1 MPQVCHVT
9 IQKSCCYHLPVCVR
23 IIWVE
28 VLAWLVIF
36 NPLTPKSDW
45 YLISPHN
52 FNPESRIKVMRIKE
66 AITN

>member
-1 MPQVCHVT
+1 M
-9 IQKSCCYHLPVCVR
+9 
-23 IIWVE
+23 E

-45 YLISPHN
+45 YLISLHN